1 MAKEL
6 STPGDFL
13 KTGFPFPASN
23 WSGVG
28 ASYCEV
34 FLMSA
39 KKSKAEKEVEKTG
52 DITEKEEIVTEVEDE
67 FEYDDDEEE
76 YEYGIETEIEH
87 QTPEVIAK
95 ELLITYLEAN
105 AFAQPDNG
113 PGENRYQATGRA
125 IGEIYNA
132 LLEEIRKTAF

>member
-1 MAKEL
+1 
-6 STPGDFL
+6 
-13 KTGFPFPASN
+13 
-23 WSGVG
+23 
-28 ASYCEV
+28 
-34 FLMSA
+34 MSA
-39 KKSKAEKEVEKTG
+39 RKSKAEKEIKKTG
-52 DITEKEEIVTEVEDE
+52 AGTEKEEILTEDE
-67 FEYDDDEEE
+67 DELELDDEDEEE